1 MADAD
6 PTVTPDH
13 PKWTNW
19 RWQMQ
24 NRIHSVDAL
33 AEWIDPTPDEWA
45 AIEKT
50 SDQFRWNIT
59 PYYADLMDE
68 RDPSCPIRRQ
78 VVPTMDELQD
88 DLVDELDPL
97 DETGHSPVKNLI
109 HNYEDRVAFCVT
121 AECAIYCRYCLRKR
135 MVGDANFFMRTDE
148 HQAAIDYIAEHEEIR
163 DVLLT
168 GGDPLTF
175 NEDNLEWLLSRLR
188 AIDHVELIRFGSRMP
203 VKLPYRITED
213 LCELLQR
220 YHPIWVNTH
229 FNHPKE
235 LTDEAAAAIDRLK
248 QAGVPVGNQTVL
260 LDGINDDPETMK
272 ALNEGLVRMR
282 VRPYYLYQAQVIG
295 GTGHLRTPIEVGMHI
310 MRQLRGRTSG
320 FAIPTYVLDTPHGKV
335 PLNRSYVK
343 GRAGPYVLM
352 ETYDGT
358 LWAEPNPLSD
368 NAEPPISLPAVDL
381 PDDVDT
387 IPIQGATPSQTEHV
401 PSAGIGDCTTVSADL
416 GSGPPEPTPD

>member
-1 MADAD
+1 M
-6 PTVTPDH
+6 TVINSRVEAEN
-13 PKWTNW
+13 PKWSEW

-24 NRIHSVDAL
+24 NRIHSVEAL
-33 AEWIDPTPDEWA
+33 EEWIEPTADERE

-50 SDQFRWNIT
+50 KEVFRWNVT
-59 PYYADLMDE
+59 PYYAQLMDAT
-68 RDPSCPIRRQ
+68 DPRCPIRRQ
-78 VVPTMDELQD
+78 VVPTMDELRP

-148 HQAAIDYIAEHEEIR
+148 HQAAIDYIAEHDEIR

-203 VKLPYRITED
+203 VKLPYRITDALCD
-213 LCELLQR
+213 LLKR

-235 LTDEAAAAIDRLK
+235 LTEEAASAIDRLK
-248 QAGVPVGNQTVL
+248 RAGVPVGNQTVL
-260 LDGINDDPETMK
+260 LRGINDDPQTMK

-282 VRPYYLYQAQVIG
+282 VRPYYLYQAQIIG
-295 GTGHLRTPIEVGMHI
+295 GTAHLRTPIEVGMHL
-310 MRQLRGRTSG
+310 MRRLRGRTSG
-320 FAIPTYVLDTPHGKV
+320 FAIPTYVLDTPYGKV
-335 PLNRSYVK
+335 PLNGSYVK

-358 LWAEPNPLSD
+358 LWAEPNPIPDGL
-368 NAEPPISLPAVDL
+368 EVPVELPSVDL
-381 PDDVDT
+381 PDDVDR
-387 IPIQGATPSQTEHV
+387 IPIRRRKGAWERMGER
-401 PSAGIGDCTTVSADL
+401 A
-416 GSGPPEPTPD
+416 

>member
-1 MADAD
+1 
-6 PTVTPDH
+6 
-13 PKWTNW
+13 
-19 RWQMQ
+19 MQ
-24 NRIHSVDAL
+24 NRIHSADAL
-33 AEWIDPTPDEWA
+33 EDWIDPTDDERA

-50 SDQFRWNIT
+50 SDVFRWNVT
-59 PYYADLMDE
+59 PYYAQLMDPT
-68 RDPSCPIRRQ
+68 DPSCPIRRQ
-78 VVPTMDELQD
+78 VVPTTDELAGD
-88 DLVDELDPL
+88 IVDELDPL
-97 DETGHSPVKNLI
+97 DETGHSPVKNLV

-121 AECAIYCRYCLRKR
+121 AECAVYCRYCLRKR
-135 MVGDANFFMRTDE
+135 MVGDASYFMRTDE
-148 HQAAIDYIAEHEEIR
+148 HQAAIDYIAEHDEIR

-188 AIDHVELIRFGSRMP
+188 AIDHVELIRFGTRMP

-213 LCELLQR
+213 LCDLLER
-220 YHPIWVNTH
+220 YHPIWINTH

-260 LDGINDDPETMK
+260 LEGINDDPDTMK

-295 GTGHLRTPIEVGMHI
+295 GTAHMRTPIEVGMHL
-310 MRQLRGRTSG
+310 MRRLRGRTSG

-343 GRAGPYVLM
+343 GRAGAYVLM

-358 LWAEPNPLSD
+358 LWAEPNPVPD
-368 NAEPPISLPAVDL
+368 GMKPPLQLPTVECPA
-381 PDDVDT
+381 DVDT
-387 IPIQGATPSQTEHV
+387 IPIQKEVTGAETNGEEPAAPV
-401 PSAGIGDCTTVSADL
+401 FAGEGGAGAGRSL
-416 GSGPPEPTPD
+416 E

>member
-1 MADAD
+1 MDESSADI
-6 PTVTPDH
+6 TPEH
-13 PKWTNW
+13 PQWAEW

-24 NRIHSVDAL
+24 NRIHSVEAL
-33 AEWIDPTPDEWA
+33 EEWIEPTAGERE

-50 SDQFRWNIT
+50 SDVFRWNVT
-59 PYYADLMDE
+59 PYYAQLMDAH
-68 RDPSCPIRRQ
+68 DASCPIRRQ
-78 VVPTMDELQD
+78 VVPTMDELGD
-88 DLVDELDPL
+88 DIVAELDPL

-148 HQAAIDYIAEHEEIR
+148 HQAALDYIAEHDEIR

-203 VKLPYRITED
+203 VKLPYRITDE
-213 LCELLQR
+213 LCELLER

-260 LDGINDDPETMK
+260 LRGINDDPETMK

-295 GTGHLRTPIEVGMHI
+295 GTQHLRVPIEVGMHI
-310 MRQLRGRTSG
+310 MRRLRGRTSG

-343 GRAGPYVLM
+343 GRAGDYVLM

-358 LWAEPNPLSD
+358 LWAEPNPVPDGHPLPVQLPSV
-368 NAEPPISLPAVDL
+368 SLPDE
-381 PDDVDT
+381 VDT
-387 IPIQGATPSQTEHV
+387 IPLDEGANVNRPEVSGARA
-401 PSAGIGDCTTVSADL
+401 AG
-416 GSGPPEPTPD
+416 

>member
-1 MADAD
+1 
-6 PTVTPDH
+6 
-13 PKWTNW
+13 
-19 RWQMQ
+19 MQ
-24 NRIHSVDAL
+24 NRIHSADAL
-33 AEWIDPTPDEWA
+33 EDWIDPTDDERA

-50 SDQFRWNIT
+50 SDVFRWNVT
-59 PYYADLMDE
+59 PYYAQLMDPT
-68 RDPSCPIRRQ
+68 DPSCPIRRQ
-78 VVPTMDELQD
+78 VVPTMDELAGD
-88 DLVDELDPL
+88 IVDELDPL
-97 DETGHSPVKNLI
+97 DETGHSPVKNLV

-121 AECAIYCRYCLRKR
+121 AECAVYCRYCLRKR
-135 MVGDANFFMRTDE
+135 MVGDASYFMRTDE
-148 HQAAIDYIAEHEEIR
+148 HQAAIDYIAEHDEIR

-188 AIDHVELIRFGSRMP
+188 AIDHVELIRFGTRMP

-213 LCELLQR
+213 LCDLLER
-220 YHPIWVNTH
+220 YHPIWINTH

-260 LDGINDDPETMK
+260 LEGINDDPDTMK

-295 GTGHLRTPIEVGMHI
+295 GTAHMRTPIEVGMHL
-310 MRQLRGRTSG
+310 MRRLRGRTSG

-343 GRAGPYVLM
+343 GRAGAYVLM

-358 LWAEPNPLSD
+358 LWAEPNPVPD
-368 NAEPPISLPAVDL
+368 GMKPPLQLPTVECPA
-381 PDDVDT
+381 DVDT
-387 IPIQGATPSQTEHV
+387 IPIQKEVTGAETNGEEPTAPV
-401 PSAGIGDCTTVSADL
+401 SAGEGGAGAGRSL
-416 GSGPPEPTPD
+416 E

>member
-1 MADAD
+1 MPRSQSEVRPAHSQWGD
-6 PTVTPDH
+6 
-13 PKWTNW
+13 W

-24 NRIHSVDAL
+24 NRIHSADAL
-33 AEWIDPTPDEWA
+33 EDWIDPTDDERA

-50 SDQFRWNIT
+50 SDVFRWNVT
-59 PYYADLMDE
+59 PYYAQLMDPT
-68 RDPSCPIRRQ
+68 DPSCPIRRQ
-78 VVPTMDELQD
+78 VVPTMDELAGD
-88 DLVDELDPL
+88 IVDELDPL
-97 DETGHSPVKNLI
+97 DETGHSPVKNLV

-121 AECAIYCRYCLRKR
+121 AECAVYCRYCLRKR
-135 MVGDANFFMRTDE
+135 MVGDASYFMRTDE
-148 HQAAIDYIAEHEEIR
+148 HQAAIDYIAEHDEIR

-188 AIDHVELIRFGSRMP
+188 AIDHVELIRFGTRMP

-213 LCELLQR
+213 LCDLLER
-220 YHPIWVNTH
+220 YHPIWINTH

-248 QAGVPVGNQTVL
+248 QSGVPVGNQTVL
-260 LDGINDDPETMK
+260 LEGINDDPDTMK

-295 GTGHLRTPIEVGMHI
+295 GTAHMRTPIEVGMHL
-310 MRQLRGRTSG
+310 MRRLRGRTSG

-343 GRAGPYVLM
+343 GRAGAYVLM

-358 LWAEPNPLSD
+358 LWAEPNPVPD
-368 NAEPPISLPAVDL
+368 GMKPPLQLPTVECPA
-381 PDDVDT
+381 DVDT
-387 IPIQGATPSQTEHV
+387 IPIQKEVTGAETNGEEPTAPV
-401 PSAGIGDCTTVSADL
+401 SAGEGGAGAGRSL
-416 GSGPPEPTPD
+416 E